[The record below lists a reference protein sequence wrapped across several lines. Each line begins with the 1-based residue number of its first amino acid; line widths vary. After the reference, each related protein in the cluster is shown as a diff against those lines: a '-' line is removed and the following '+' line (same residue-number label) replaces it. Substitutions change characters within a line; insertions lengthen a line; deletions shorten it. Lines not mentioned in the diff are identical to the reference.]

1 MADGAERD
9 KVAKLTTHRCR
20 PILGLAAGCALLLG
34 WCATAAAATLQEPL
48 VSSTDGWLR
57 GLPRAGG
64 GAEFLGIPY
73 AQPPVGPLRW
83 RAPVAV
89 RPWRG
94 VRAAVHFGHPCA
106 QPPFGPWNRHAA
118 ATGRENCLF
127 LNVIVPHWPVKKAL
141 PVMFWIHGGAN
152 VGGSGVGPLYNAG
165 TLVDDGVVLVTINY
179 RLGIFG
185 FLADPALTRES
196 RHHASG
202 DYGLMDQILAL
213 RWVRA
218 NIARF
223 GGNPH
228 NITVFGQSAGATDT
242 GLLMASRARGL
253 FQRAIEESGTP
264 FIPPVDS
271 LREAERAGARL
282 LAALGAPAGAAGIAD
297 LRKIPAHTLIA
308 KMAALPRA
316 KLFFPQPD
324 VDGWVIRR
332 APLSTFAAG
341 REAPIPLLFGTTTRE
356 MNFPMPVSMIRATI
370 RRTTGPL
377 AAQVLAIYGFAH
389 GGRGIR
395 DPKYGSGVNQW
406 LADVTFRCPAVL
418 EARWHTAAR
427 HVAYEYEFDHPL
439 PGRSFAVHSS
449 ELPYVFGFF
458 PKPGVVADP
467 VGQSL
472 APFTAAD
479 HRLSRLMER
488 YWTNFARTGDPN
500 GPGLPKWPAFAAQGR
515 YIQFLSDDHV
525 VIASHLRR
533 AHCRLFREAML
544 ALMRRKDS

>member
-1 MADGAERD
+1 MAESMTR
-9 KVAKLTTHRCR
+9 RCC
-20 PILGLAAGCALLLG
+20 PILGFAAACALLLG
-34 WCATAAAATLQEPL
+34 WSATAAAATRHGPL

-57 GLPRAGG
+57 GLPRPGG

-83 RAPVAV
+83 RAPVPV

-94 VRAAVHFGHPCA
+94 VRPAVRFGHPCA
-106 QPPFGPWNRHAA
+106 QPPFGPWNQHDA
-118 ATGRENCLF
+118 ATGREDCLF
-127 LNVIVPHWPVKKAL
+127 LNVIVPRWPVKKSL

-152 VGGSGVGPLYNAG
+152 IGGSGVGPLYNAG

-185 FLADPALTRES
+185 FLADPALTRAS
-196 RHHASG
+196 RRHASG

-213 RWVRA
+213 RWVRT

-223 GGNPH
+223 GGDPH
-228 NITVFGQSAGATDT
+228 NITVFGQSAGGTDT

-253 FQRAIEESGTP
+253 FQKAIEESGTP
-264 FIPPVDS
+264 FIPPVEP

-282 LAALGAPAGAAGIAD
+282 VAALGAAAGAAGIAD
-297 LRKIPAHTLIA
+297 LRKLPAHTLIER
-308 KMAALPRA
+308 MEALPRA
-316 KLFFPQPD
+316 EAVFPQPD
-324 VDGWVIRR
+324 VDGWVLRR
-332 APLSTFAAG
+332 VPLSTFAAG

-389 GGRGIR
+389 GGQGTASA
-395 DPKYGSGVNQW
+395 KYGSGVNQW

-418 EARWHTAAR
+418 EARWHTAAH

-439 PGRSFAVHSS
+439 PGHSFAAHSS

-458 PKPGVVADP
+458 PKPGAAADLI
-467 VGQSL
+467 GESL
-472 APFTAAD
+472 TPFTAAD
-479 HRLSRLMER
+479 HRLSSLMER
-488 YWTNFARTGDPN
+488 YWTDFASTGDPN
-500 GPGLPKWPAFAAQGR
+500 GPGLPEWPAFGAKGR
-515 YIQFLSDDHV
+515 YIQFLKDDHV
-525 VIASHLRR
+525 ALASHMRR
-533 AHCRLFREAML
+533 AQCRLFREAML
-544 ALMRRKDS
+544 ALMHRRAS